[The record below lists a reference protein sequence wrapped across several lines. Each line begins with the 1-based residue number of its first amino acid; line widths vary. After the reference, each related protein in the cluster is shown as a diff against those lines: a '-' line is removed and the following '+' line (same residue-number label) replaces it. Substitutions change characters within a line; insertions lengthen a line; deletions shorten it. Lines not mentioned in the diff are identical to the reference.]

1 MAAFAATCAAWW
13 ADIRRR
19 CSATTTSHAVSLA
32 RATAVKQHTVSQR
45 VKRRATNRERVIAH
59 NIEYGT
65 KYDIPS
71 LDGASTADTDT
82 VWSAPHPTMRGGGG
96 SSSGSSPSGDGGRGG
111 GSSGGSSS
119 SSNSS
124 SSSSSSSDGSGGQK
138 RRLAQATTVVA
149 ANFGGS
155 RAGAIESLQTQSRP
169 GHGPGRAAALMQRAG
184 RGVSLRQAGREEQ
197 REYDRAGFAD
207 PVSARPFGRS
217 HPVTKNAAA
226 FMNQIDQRKATSD
239 SRTGFARSGEGD
251 VDASAL
257 HSIASSC
264 SDTSLAPCA
273 MNLSRYLPHNLG
285 LCVGAGAPAG
295 DVREQE
301 ACLPEAAAA
310 ALHALLCE
318 PRELRPAEPHRATPP
333 QAFQQWRRRR
343 WR

>member
-1 MAAFAATCAAWW
+1 M
-13 ADIRRR
+13 
-19 CSATTTSHAVSLA
+19 S
-32 RATAVKQHTVSQR
+32 
-45 VKRRATNRERVIAH
+45 
-59 NIEYGT
+59 
-65 KYDIPS
+65 
-71 LDGASTADTDT
+71 
-82 VWSAPHPTMRGGGG
+82 
-96 SSSGSSPSGDGGRGG
+96 
-111 GSSGGSSS
+111 
-119 SSNSS
+119 
-124 SSSSSSSDGSGGQK
+124 
-138 RRLAQATTVVA
+138 AQAFKHTCGDIGKQGKA
-149 ANFGGS
+149 
-155 RAGAIESLQTQSRP
+155 
-169 GHGPGRAAALMQRAG
+169 
-184 RGVSLRQAGREEQ
+184 
-197 REYDRAGFAD
+197 
-207 PVSARPFGRS
+207 
-217 HPVTKNAAA
+217 
-226 FMNQIDQRKATSD
+226 QRKATSD

-343 WR
+343 WRQRCCRHRQRLGGLVVASAAVPAAAAAAVAGCWWRLQL